1 MCSRVF
7 YCTIFSLS
15 LSPSLSLSL
24 SVCLTLSLSHSL
36 SLSFPT
42 SLFLS
47 LYLSISLSLSLSL
60 FLSLHLFHTHTHTS
74 DEQRFENGTGSRSN
88 NEDDSWGLGILTNTG
103 KHVLRFEVFNTRRNR
118 APLLCMSVCLTV
130 CLSVRLS
137 VYLSVFLSV
146 CLSVCMSVDLSV
158 YLSVCLSICL
168 SICLSVTPDEQ
179 QKLSSVPRTLHV
191 SNNKRVSSIWCG
203 LFVGCER
210 LCDLILH
217 YIVFLL
223 FHITRLHTTPLNSAL
238 LCCALLYSS
247 EQHITSIQPP

>member
-88 NEDDSWGLGILTNTG
+88 NEDDCWGLGILTNTG

-146 CLSVCMSVDLSV
+146 CLSVCLYVCRSVCLSVCLSIYLSV
-158 YLSVCLSICL
+158 YLSVCHTWRATKTKFGPAYSVRLQLRTRHFNSVWAICL
-168 SICLSVTPDEQ
+168 LWAFMWFDITLYSFSTILYYSTPPYSTQ
-179 QKLSSVPRTLHV
+179 FSS
-191 SNNKRVSSIWCG
+191 S
-203 LFVGCER
+203 
-210 LCDLILH
+210 
-217 YIVFLL
+217 
-223 FHITRLHTTPLNSAL
+223 L
-238 LCCALLYSS
+238 LCATLL
-247 EQHITSIQPP
+247 